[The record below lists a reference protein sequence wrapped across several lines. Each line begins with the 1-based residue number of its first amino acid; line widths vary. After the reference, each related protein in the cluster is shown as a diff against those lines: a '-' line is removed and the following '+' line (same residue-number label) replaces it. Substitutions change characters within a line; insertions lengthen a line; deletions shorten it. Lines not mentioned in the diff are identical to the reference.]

1 MCKHRLW
8 NLRTGATQVCGKL
21 TAFMKVSSGTLL
33 FKQQRSPYDQ
43 YQSNHP
49 HESDKTRQEQQDIA
63 NGYNQ
68 AFDDVSEIHAPPL
81 A

>member
-1 MCKHRLW
+1 LQTPSLEFAHWCD
-8 NLRTGATQVCGKL
+8 TGVWETDSL
-21 TAFMKVSSGTLL
+21 HESFIRDMRIAFH
-33 FKQQRSPYDQ
+33 DQ

-49 HESDKTRQEQQDIA
+49 YESDKTRQEQQDIA

>member
-1 MCKHRLW
+1 MHI
-8 NLRTGATQVCGKL
+8 
-21 TAFMKVSSGTLL
+21 AFQAMRIASN
-33 FKQQRSPYDQ
+33 DQ

-68 AFDDVSEIHAPPL
+68 AFDDVSEIHASPL